1 MSTSSQPSDLSP
13 NEMAARIFIELSS
26 RVVLAPAQPD
36 KPKPSPEVLARMSF
50 KLAEAF
56 AAVLDERSS
65 EPVAKKY
72 EVKLSDVGGSGT

>member
-1 MSTSSQPSDLSP
+1 MSGPANTPV

-26 RVVLAPAQPD
+26 RVVLAPAQAD
-36 KPKPSPEVLARMSF
+36 KAKPSPDMLARMSF

-56 AAVLDERSS
+56 AVILEERSG

-72 EVKLSDVGGSGT
+72 EVKLSDVGGV